1 LLVQRELRKFY
12 VFRVHWLLEV
22 IGLLILLSWYFPGEL
37 FGTRRGKRVE
47 GELMSD
53 LLEAILLIFISKEYR
68 VWWSCPRSEENFRSF
83 MFSGYTL
90 NYRER
95 ERGRVKI
102 YEKPYLILCINLYL
116 REYKVLV
123 IWSLIRRELLKF
135 YNFWVHRYITEIK
148 REGGGVEKDN
158 RIHEKPY
165 LIFSVNFLSEGT

>member
-1 LLVQRELRKFY
+1 
-12 VFRVHWLLEV
+12 
-22 IGLLILLSWYFPGEL
+22 
-37 FGTRRGKRVE
+37 
-47 GELMSD
+47 MSD

-83 MFSGYTL
+83 MFSEYAL

-102 YEKPYLILCINLYL
+102 YEKPYLILSINLYLREYKVWWSCPRSEENFRSFMFSGYTLNYGERERGRVKLYEKPYLILSINLYL

-135 YNFWVHRYITEIK
+135 YNF
-148 REGGGVEKDN
+148 
-158 RIHEKPY
+158 
-165 LIFSVNFLSEGT
+165 